1 MNNTEDIPVK
11 DLLELLNEYIKVY
24 QEFYTHVLDKVSL
37 QKENQDK
44 ESIKT
49 FSSNICKL
57 VNQIFD
63 KKQDLSEQERDI
75 FKDHLLRLQKI
86 GDIVE
91 QKIQKSLDKSEK
103 KLRDYALM
111 QEENTPNALKEF
123 NKQVSKFAFQNKKE

>member
-1 MNNTEDIPVK
+1 M
-11 DLLELLNEYIKVY
+11 
-24 QEFYTHVLDKVSL
+24 
-37 QKENQDK
+37 
-44 ESIKT
+44 
-49 FSSNICKL
+49 
-57 VNQIFD
+57 NQIFD

-111 QEENTPNALKEF
+111 QEENTPNASKEF
-123 NKQVSKFAFQNKKE
+123 NLYQYRTSNIKNHCVVKKY